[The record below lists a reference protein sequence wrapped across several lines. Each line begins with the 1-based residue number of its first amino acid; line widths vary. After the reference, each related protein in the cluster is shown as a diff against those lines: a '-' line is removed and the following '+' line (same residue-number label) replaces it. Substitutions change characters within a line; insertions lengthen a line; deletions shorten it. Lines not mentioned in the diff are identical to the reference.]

1 MAQDQAELV
10 AGYGRALVSAAEAE
24 QALDTVADELF
35 RLARTIEATPE
46 LADRLT
52 NPGIGVAARTALV
65 EQLLS
70 GKAHPAT
77 TAAVLMVV
85 QAGRARYLSAIADE
99 VARLSAEA
107 RSRTLAEVRSAV
119 ELDAPQR
126 ERLAAALSA
135 ATGQEVEL
143 KVVVDEHVV
152 GGLVAKVGDTVIDGS
167 VARRLADVRTRL
179 TG

>member
-1 MAQDQAELV
+1 MAQDHVQVIAGYARSLV
-10 AGYGRALVSAAEAE
+10 AAAEAE
-24 QALDTVADELF
+24 DALDTVADQLF
-35 RLARTIEATPE
+35 RLARTVEATPE

-52 NPGIGVAARTALV
+52 NPAIGSSARAELV
-65 EQLLS
+65 EGLLA

-77 TAAVLMVV
+77 IAGAVMIVM
-85 QAGRARYLSAIADE
+85 AGRARHLSAIADE
-99 VARLSAEA
+99 VARLSAESQ
-107 RSRTLAEVRSAV
+107 SRVLAEVRSAV
-119 ELDAPQR
+119 ELDQGQR
-126 ERLAAALSA
+126 DRLAAALSQ
-135 ATGQEVEL
+135 ATGREVDV